1 MHIGTFTER
10 PYASLAEN
18 EVYRNA
24 SFFGV
29 SNKHFDPKVG
39 AELYHRYLD
48 QFVYAEELG
57 FDVLMLNEH
66 HANPFTMGAVM
77 DVEAAILAART
88 KRAKIALMGNPLPI
102 TDPLRLAE
110 ELATI
115 DMISRG
121 RLVAGWVR
129 GAGSEQIANNVNPS
143 YNRERFN
150 EAHDFIQQAWTRPGP
165 WRYEGKH
172 YHYRHVNPWQKPY
185 QQPRPE
191 CWIPGLVSPETV
203 IWAAQHRYPYLALAT
218 FLEPTMEMWDMYADE
233 AERQGYQAGPENF
246 GYLQKIVVAETEEKA
261 QELGQAWLY
270 GGGQPAFARPEWMF
284 PSGYNSKAATARLA
298 KAFTNPE
305 TGDVALASATYS
317 ENIDV
322 AAAKRATMATYQGFQ
337 DSNQFIIGTPKSVLP
352 KLRHV
357 METIRPGIFICWH
370 IEGGPITQEDALTSM
385 RLLGTQVLPEMRK
398 YAKELGLTSPDEVK
412 PGSRPLPASGKRLPV
427 VGKVNR
433 AAE

>member
-48 QFVYAEELG
+48 QNVAAEDLG
-57 FDVLMLNEH
+57 FDVIMLNEH

-88 KRAKIALMGNPLPI
+88 RRVKIALMGNPLPI

-129 GAGSEQIANNVNPS
+129 GAGSEQIANNVNPA

-185 QQPRPE
+185 QQPVPE

-203 IWAAQHRYPYLALAT
+203 IWCAQHRYPYLALAT

-261 QELGQAWLY
+261 QELGHAWLY

-284 PSGYNSKAATARLA
+284 PSGYNTKAATARLA

-322 AAAKRATMATYQGFQ
+322 EAARRATMATYQGFQ
-337 DSNQFIIGTPKSVLP
+337 DSNQFIVGTPKSVLP

-370 IEGGPITQEDALTSM
+370 IEGGAVSQEDAMTSL

-398 YAKELGLTSPDEVK
+398 YARELGLTSPDEVK

-427 VGKVNR
+427 VGKVSR